1 MKRTTRSI
9 LLSAAACAL
18 MSLPLAN
25 SQAAT
30 ILKLDLGGV
39 GPDIHQD
46 GGGALGTISD
56 STPATTGDQNTNIEY
71 TGFLDPLFADVT
83 TGNASFTISGPLI
96 ANPSPNT
103 ILPGSPQTLIQGYA
117 ALGNLPTFSLY
128 APDNT
133 LLLTGPTGS
142 AALVGTLGPPGT
154 GGVFFTQLQTV
165 TGGTLAPYL
174 GSHSVSLSISLS
186 NVNGGNGFSL
196 FPPEAIDL
204 NPWVADG
211 FVTISADAIPE
222 PTSIVLLALGAMLT
236 GGIMGRS
243 RR

>member
-9 LLSAAACAL
+9 LSAIAACAL
-18 MSLPLAN
+18 SSTLITSL
-25 SQAAT
+25 QAAT

-46 GGGALGTISD
+46 GGGQLGTISD
-56 STPATTGDQNTNIEY
+56 GTPATTGDQNTNIEY

-83 TGNASFTISGPLI
+83 TGDASFTISGPLI
-96 ANPSPNT
+96 ANPTPSA
-103 ILPGSPQTLIQGYA
+103 IIPGTPQVVIQGYPS
-117 ALGNLPTFSLY
+117 LGNLPTFSLY
-128 APDNT
+128 GPGNT

-142 AALVGTLGPPGT
+142 AVLTGTLGAPGT
-154 GGVFFTQLQTV
+154 GGVFFTQLETV

-174 GSHSVSLSISLS
+174 APHSVSLSISLS

-222 PTSIVLLALGAMLT
+222 PASVLLIAVGTALA
-236 GGIMGRS
+236 GGIS
-243 RR
+243 RRLRR